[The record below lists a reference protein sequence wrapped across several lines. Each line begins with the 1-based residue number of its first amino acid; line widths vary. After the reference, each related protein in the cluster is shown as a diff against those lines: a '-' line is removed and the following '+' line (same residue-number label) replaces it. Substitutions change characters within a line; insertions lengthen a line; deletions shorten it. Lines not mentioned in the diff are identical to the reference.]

1 MGAMERGGGSRG
13 LEGQGWWAPWGRKTL
28 GRGEGNTPGRAS
40 GPVHSGLRTSGKE
53 SGVTAACQV
62 QGT

>member
-1 MGAMERGGGSRG
+1 MGAMERDGGSRG
-13 LEGQGWWAPWGRKTL
+13 LEGKGWWAAWEGKTL
-28 GRGEGNTPGRAS
+28 GRRERNTLGRAS